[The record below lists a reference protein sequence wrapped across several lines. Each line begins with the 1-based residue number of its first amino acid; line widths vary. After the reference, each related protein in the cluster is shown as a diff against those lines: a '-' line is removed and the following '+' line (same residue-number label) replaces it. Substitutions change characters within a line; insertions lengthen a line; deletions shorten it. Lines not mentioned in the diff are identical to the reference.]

1 MKTSIIVV
9 LFSFLLEGI
18 LSNFINGISYL
29 NPLFTIIS
37 LIIIYPFL
45 YNKKN
50 NYYKIIF
57 ITGIIYD
64 IVYTNTLF
72 FNALIFMLIGFL
84 IIQTNRLLSKNIIN
98 IFLISILIIIFYR
111 IATYTLLVLI
121 GYIKNDIYNLF
132 NSIYSSLFIKIL
144 YGMLLFKL
152 VNHKKVF
159 FINKYSKK

>member
-132 NSIYSSLFIKIL
+132 NSIHSSIVINIL
-144 YGMLLFKL
+144 YGMILFKL
-152 VNHKKVF
+152 INHKKVF
-159 FINKYSKK
+159 